1 MESMMYGLT
10 SNDLRR
16 LAFQLAERNGIA
28 HQFNREKQM
37 AGKDWMYSFIKRH
50 PISLRQPEATSAAR
64 ARSFNRTNVN
74 KFFDLLEP
82 LMDKHKFPPNNIY
95 NVDETGISTVQSKPS
110 KVLAKTGRK
119 QVGSLVSAERGQ
131 TVTVETCM
139 SVTGSFIPPM
149 FVFPRVRMK
158 MELMD
163 EAPPGSIHEC
173 HKSGWMQMDI
183 FTKWFKHFIRSSGTS
198 KDNPVLLIL
207 DGHATHVRNLDV
219 IDLARDNGVVML
231 CLPPHCSHRMQ
242 PLDVSFMKP
251 LSTYYDQELEKWLR
265 NNPGRVVTSFQ
276 VAELFGN
283 AYMRAATTQVAAS
296 GFRKTGIYP
305 TNRDVF
311 LPHEFLVADVT
322 DLPMD
327 DRDNKEHSESR
338 VEVAAPGCEDKVDG
352 EEGIP
357 ELTDTVDSEEPDKET
372 HGAATEGSKTTP
384 NLLAIPPTPDT
395 DNGNAGPSTSRY
407 QSPFVISPPP
417 KASTTSRTKRSNA
430 RRGKAVVLTESP
442 YKSELILSKT
452 TRAKKGNPGKAR
464 TCNKRSSV
472 VQPQTGGKRKR
483 KTEQPEAENDTSST
497 EDDDAECIYCS
508 ELWSAGKD
516 GMIKCS
522 LCFGWAHEAC
532 AGKEGDSDEEFV
544 CDLCS

>member
-1 MESMMYGLT
+1 MYGLT

-37 AGKDWMYSFIKRH
+37 AGKDWLYSFIKRH

-64 ARSFNRTNVN
+64 ARLFNRTNVN

-131 TVTVETCM
+131 TVTVETCI

-149 FVFPRVRMK
+149 FILPRVRMK
-158 MELMD
+158 MELMNR
-163 EAPPGSIHEC
+163 APPGSIYEC

-183 FTKWFKHFIRSSGTS
+183 FTIWFKHFIRSS
-198 KDNPVLLIL
+198 VLLIL

-219 IDLARDNGVVML
+219 IDLARHNGVVML

-265 NNPGRVVTSFQ
+265 NNPGRVVTTFQ
-276 VAELFGN
+276 VAEFFGN

-305 TNRDVF
+305 
-311 LPHEFLVADVT
+311 
-322 DLPMD
+322 
-327 DRDNKEHSESR
+327 
-338 VEVAAPGCEDKVDG
+338 
-352 EEGIP
+352 IP
-357 ELTDTVDSEEPDKET
+357 
-372 HGAATEGSKTTP
+372 TEM
-384 NLLAIPPTPDT
+384 
-395 DNGNAGPSTSRY
+395 
-407 QSPFVISPPP
+407 
-417 KASTTSRTKRSNA
+417 
-430 RRGKAVVLTESP
+430 
-442 YKSELILSKT
+442 
-452 TRAKKGNPGKAR
+452 
-464 TCNKRSSV
+464 SS
-472 VQPQTGGKRKR
+472 
-483 KTEQPEAENDTSST
+483 
-497 EDDDAECIYCS
+497 
-508 ELWSAGKD
+508 
-516 GMIKCS
+516 S
-522 LCFGWAHEAC
+522 LMN
-532 AGKEGDSDEEFV
+532 S
-544 CDLCS
+544 